1 MRKKAFRCRNIY
13 TAVTDELI
21 DGYVVTDGNKIIFV
35 GSQED
40 SKEYIDSNTE
50 VFDVSNNFIMPGFN
64 DFHVHLVSAGIP
76 DQKKRPQDICGICIK
91 MQQERVL

>member
-50 VFDVSNNFIMPGFN
+50 VFDVSNNFIMPGS
-64 DFHVHLVSAGIP
+64 VSYTHLDVY
-76 DQKKRPQDICGICIK
+76 KRQEYSNVGKYDCGRSGDKETC
-91 MQQERVL
+91 

>member
-64 DFHVHLVSAGIP
+64 DFHVHLVSAWNTQIYQIRRRGRKISV
-76 DQKKRPQDICGICIK
+76 GFA
-91 MQQERVL
+91 